1 MLNRISKAINGFN
14 NKQGEVSS
22 ILVIPLLAIVIYEVF
37 MRYVFDSPTSW
48 GFEATTFIYG
58 IHYMFGLAYTDVHD
72 AHVKVDIFTSR
83 ASEKAQAIIGIITTL
98 ILFLPVSICLVL
110 WTTKFAWVS
119 FLGRELNS
127 TSWAPPIYPFKIIM
141 ALTMF
146 FLLAQGFS
154 NLIKYVMI
162 LGNKNKL

>member
-1 MLNRISKAINGFN
+1 MLDKISKVINRFN
-14 NKQGEVSS
+14 NKQGEVASF
-22 ILVIPLLAIVIYEVF
+22 LAIPLLVIVIYEVF

-48 GFEATTFIYG
+48 GFEATTFLYG
-58 IHYMFGLAYTDVHD
+58 IHYMFGLAYTDVND

-83 ASEKAQAIIGIITTL
+83 VSKKTQAIIGMLTTL
-98 ILFLPVSICLVL
+98 IMFLPVSICLTL

-119 FLGRELNS
+119 LAGRELNS

-141 ALTMF
+141 ALTML

-154 NLIKYVMI
+154 NLIKFIKMF
-162 LGNKNKL
+162 GDKNN